1 MSDLRKDVTRGQW
14 VLVRPRGEAGSA
26 SDDCPFCPGNEGLA
40 PLEIAAYRKEGSA
53 PNGPGWEV
61 RVVPE
66 RDPYFRVETDLV
78 REGVGMYDKITTRG
92 ASELIIESPGHEDT
106 LTTMGER
113 QVARALWMYRDRLE
127 DLKRDTRIRD
137 ILITRRHKKPG
148 ARLTHPYSRVVAIPI
163 IFDEVR
169 LELREARDYYQF
181 KRRCMYCDI
190 ARQEI
195 SSEERVVRL
204 TPFFLVIIPY
214 AARSPLETLIIPRQ
228 HHCEFEAV
236 TPEEAADL
244 AQVLTAYFHTVS
256 RRFEDP
262 PYEMVLHT
270 APNLR
275 SKVQQEEWATIAD
288 DYHWHLEV
296 SLWPEQRNRYGGI
309 FINELSPEDAARQL
323 RSAWSQG

>member
-1 MSDLRKDVTRGQW
+1 MNDLRKDVTRGQW
-14 VLVRPRGEAGSA
+14 VLIRPPREAGPP

-40 PLEIAAYRKEGSA
+40 PPEIAAYRKEGSA

-66 RDPYFRVETDLV
+66 RDPYFQVETDLV

-106 LTTMGER
+106 LATLGER
-113 QVARALWMYRDRLE
+113 QVARVLWMYRDRLE

-137 ILITRRHKKPG
+137 ILITRLHKKPG
-148 ARLTHPYSRVVAIPI
+148 ARLIHPYSRVVAIPI

-195 SSEERVVRL
+195 SSEERVVWL
-204 TPFFLVIIPY
+204 TPFFLVVIPY
-214 AARSPLETLIIPRQ
+214 AARSPVEALIIPRQ
-228 HHCEFEAV
+228 HRCDFEAI
-236 TPEEAADL
+236 TPEAADDL
-244 AQVLTAYFHTVS
+244 AQVITAYFRTVS
-256 RRFEDP
+256 RRFADP
-262 PYEMVLHT
+262 SYEMVLHT

-275 SKVQQEEWATIAD
+275 SKIQQGEWATIAD

-296 SLWPEQRNRYGGI
+296 SLWPERRNRYGGI

-323 RSAWSQG
+323 RSAWS